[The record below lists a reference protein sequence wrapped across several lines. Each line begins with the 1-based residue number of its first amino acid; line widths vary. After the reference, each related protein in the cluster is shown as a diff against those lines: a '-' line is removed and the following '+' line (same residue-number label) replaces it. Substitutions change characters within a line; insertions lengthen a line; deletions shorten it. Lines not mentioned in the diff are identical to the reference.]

1 MVYID
6 LSYGM
11 CEKKTLA
18 LLECEMGMLTGR
30 REMALSPVC
39 RTEEIG
45 KLWAAL
51 MSVLH
56 TEY

>member
-1 MVYID
+1 MVYTD
-6 LSYGM
+6 LSYRM
-11 CEKKTLA
+11 CEKRTLI
-18 LLECEMGMLTGR
+18 LLECEMGMLAGR
-30 REMALSPVC
+30 REVAQSPVC

>member
-1 MVYID
+1 
-6 LSYGM
+6 M
-11 CEKKTLA
+11 CEKRTLI
-18 LLECEMGMLTGR
+18 LLECEMGMLAGR
-30 REMALSPVC
+30 REVAQSPVC